1 MQKLFTTYQN
11 NIVVRPFGSYMIYDD
26 SYDTTINP
34 QDEPITSRALQ
45 R

>member
-11 NIVVRPFGSYMIYDD
+11 NIVVRSFGSHVISDD
-26 SYDTTINP
+26 SYDVAINP
-34 QDEPITSRALQ
+34 QDEHITSRALQ